1 MPVPT
6 TIRRSRLGAGWR
18 DALVAAPVA
27 RSACGRGVSTR
38 SDIASSPSSGLEPAP
53 RVRVGTPR
61 TGTSAVARRTRST
74 GRGDR
79 SLESTSRS
87 AVLPSGFAAEAG
99 PGGSSGATSVAA
111 AEPGLDRRRG
121 DARRGAEP
129 RPAEAARW
137 MPGPC
142 VAAGSSGKGASGPLP
157 REPDSGA
164 GPEGR
169 PPSSSTT
176 TIRVAP
182 AHGSTLASP
191 SGDPASSTAARQ
203 RSATSLAGMA
213 ARSAGRSPVAR
224 QTSSAIIPS
233 AIGSPSTL
241 PAASGA
247 SSHSTRAA
255 RTSSD
260 GPAGLAPVTHA
271 VAIARTRNGS
281 PWLANR
287 ARATFSPH
295 RSARTCRRA
304 LPGVELRHAAGEVEL
319 ERPPGVRFDDLAP
332 SVRPDL
338 HPDRAHSSRSLV
350 ALNSYTVSPC
360 AAAVSPKDFSS
371 ITQSSK
377 ATVRV
382 SRRDAG
388 SQSRRTARA
397 TQGGRRASSLPRRR
411 AAGRSR
417 ASGRKRRR
425 PARRSRSLRHRYGC
439 FCSRNSIDWRPS
451 IVSPLTLASDAGR

>member
-1 MPVPT
+1 MGGAGVGADAVAWT
-6 TIRRSRLGAGWR
+6 TSDASTSRRSIRVTPELTAGAGSHDDPAVAPRRWWR

-27 RSACGRGVSTR
+27 RSACGLGASTR

-53 RVRVGTPR
+53 LVRVGTPR

-129 RPAEAARW
+129 RPAEGARW
-137 MPGPC
+137 TPGPC

-164 GPEGR
+164 APAGR

-203 RSATSLAGMA
+203 RSATSLAGTA

-233 AIGSPSTL
+233 AIGSPSTR
-241 PAASGA
+241 PAAASGA

-295 RSARTCRRA
+295 RSARTCR
-304 LPGVELRHAAGEVEL
+304 V
-319 ERPPGVRFDDLAP
+319 
-332 SVRPDL
+332 
-338 HPDRAHSSRSLV
+338 
-350 ALNSYTVSPC
+350 PC
-360 AAAVSPKDFSS
+360 P
-371 ITQSSK
+371 
-377 ATVRV
+377 
-382 SRRDAG
+382 
-388 SQSRRTARA
+388 
-397 TQGGRRASSLPRRR
+397 ASSSATPP
-411 AAGRSR
+411 ARSSSNGHR
-417 ASGRKRRR
+417 ASGSTTS
-425 PARRSRSLRHRYGC
+425 P
-439 FCSRNSIDWRPS
+439 RPS
-451 IVSPLTLASDAGR
+451 DRISTRIGLTPRAASWR